1 MKPDTH
7 VINIINA
14 VSDTSRILHARE
26 RQIISLGH
34 HAESM
39 TFVLNKGTVS
49 VYRSHDQLLL
59 KHLKAPMIVGMNSL
73 MNTNADFFYKA
84 NGEILFEIIPTL
96 HVMSVIAEK
105 NLWQDASYTYMYA
118 IDKLLEAHR
127 TSAGLS
133 TYELIRTNLIALLA
147 EKEELRLAVNA
158 SDYIQEKTH
167 LSRSRVMKIL
177 SDLRLGG
184 HIEMAR
190 GILTKIN
197 RLPEQY

>member
-1 MKPDTH
+1 
-7 VINIINA
+7 
-14 VSDTSRILHARE
+14 
-26 RQIISLGH
+26 
-34 HAESM
+34 
-39 TFVLNKGTVS
+39 
-49 VYRSHDQLLL
+49 
-59 KHLKAPMIVGMNSL
+59 
-73 MNTNADFFYKA
+73 
-84 NGEILFEIIPTL
+84 
-96 HVMSVIAEK
+96 MSVIAEK